1 MRHDIELAA
10 HGSSGIAVDVA
21 APERLRIDVVEG
33 GVEVVIDRT
42 LVNPVNAAKD
52 QVPRPATQCLDQHV
66 LPIRQPVALDADQER
81 KADRFC
87 FAESL
92 PVGVDIPLG
101 LRLPVLVRPSGLRRP
116 KAVNVFGD
124 CDGLEPLIHRGCNVR
139 HDRLDRQ
146 CLFVKW
152 IVVGPQVR
160 VMISQHREVPRHAV
174 DRRGS

>member
-21 APERLRIDVVEG
+21 APECLRIDVVEG
-33 GVEVVIDRT
+33 RVEVVVDRT
-42 LVNPVNAAKD
+42 LVNPVDAAKD
-52 QVPRPATQCLDQHV
+52 QIPWSATQRLDEHV
-66 LPIRQPVALDADQER
+66 LSVRQPVALDANQQR

-101 LRLPVLVRPSGLRRP
+101 LRLPVLVRPSRLRRP
-116 KAVNVFGD
+116 KAVDMLGNR
-124 CDGLEPLIHRGCNVR
+124 DGLEPLIHRCCHVR

-146 CLFVKW
+146 CLFVER
-152 IVVGPQVR
+152 IVVRPQVR
-160 VMISQHREVPRHAV
+160 VVISQHREVPRHAV
-174 DRRGS
+174 DRRAS